1 MRASALQYLY
11 LQKPVTT
18 IIVLCLVTILPWI
31 ATGDFSTKG
40 EPREASVAVS
50 MLETGNWTLPK
61 VYADEFAYKPP
72 MAHWMMALASL
83 PGGRVTELT
92 ARLPSAVAYTVLG
105 AMMLIFL
112 GRRVRFQEAF
122 IAVCVMLTC
131 VEIHRAGMT
140 ARVDMVLTGFIVAA
154 LLQMYRWEE
163 KLALKGLPV
172 IIPLL
177 LSGAVL
183 TKGPVGIILPLF
195 IFGTYLILLRR
206 HSALQIFKALLYIG
220 VSAAFLPLLWYI
232 AAWRQGGDA
241 FLNVVLAE
249 NFGRFFHLSEAAI
262 SYDLGHKEPIWYN
275 FVTLVAGFLPWTL
288 LLAFSLFGFNRKPND
303 KRGDRPTLGSRVR
316 HIGGALLAMDRVRL
330 FSLVAAVCTLVFY
343 TIPSSKRSVYLMPAY
358 PFISLFVAQA
368 MLYVAEHRSRC
379 TRVFAAVFAAIGT
392 AAFGVAVLTAAGALR
407 PVEIVAKFTDRA
419 DTLETVSAVAQ
430 GFAHPSAGTIVI
442 LIILA
447 LALLTVGY
455 QMSRRINIKI
465 LYASLFLSVA
475 LNLFVDGAIMHNLR
489 NRTSSREFADR
500 IRSEFPAE
508 RDRIYVMNDLR
519 AGFTNLYGLNFYLG
533 NRFRNFDAERPAEGA
548 LLLADRDE
556 TLLAERFGR
565 LYTFRRIAHSTR
577 RLSDVRS
584 SVTLYR
590 FERIREE

>member
-1 MRASALQYLY
+1 M
-11 LQKPVTT
+11 
-18 IIVLCLVTILPWI
+18 
-31 ATGDFSTKG
+31 
-40 EPREASVAVS
+40 
-50 MLETGNWTLPK
+50 
-61 VYADEFAYKPP
+61 
-72 MAHWMMALASL
+72 
-83 PGGRVTELT
+83 
-92 ARLPSAVAYTVLG
+92 
-105 AMMLIFL
+105 
-112 GRRVRFQEAF
+112 
-122 IAVCVMLTC
+122 
-131 VEIHRAGMT
+131 
-140 ARVDMVLTGFIVAA
+140 
-154 LLQMYRWEE
+154 
-163 KLALKGLPV
+163 
-172 IIPLL
+172 
-177 LSGAVL
+177 
-183 TKGPVGIILPLF
+183 
-195 IFGTYLILLRR
+195 
-206 HSALQIFKALLYIG
+206 
-220 VSAAFLPLLWYI
+220 
-232 AAWRQGGDA
+232 
-241 FLNVVLAE
+241 
-249 NFGRFFHLSEAAI
+249 
-262 SYDLGHKEPIWYN
+262 
-275 FVTLVAGFLPWTL
+275 
-288 LLAFSLFGFNRKPND
+288 
-303 KRGDRPTLGSRVR
+303 R

-368 MLYVAEHRSRC
+368 MLYVAEHRARC

-419 DTLETVSAVAQ
+419 DTLETVTAVAQ

-556 TLLAERFGR
+556 DLLTERFGR

-590 FERIREE
+590 FERIRP

>member
-18 IIVLCLVTILPWI
+18 IVVLCLLTILPWI

-50 MLETGNWTLPK
+50 MLESGNWTLPK

-72 MAHWMMALASL
+72 MVHWMMALASL
-83 PGGRVTELT
+83 PVGHVTELT

-163 KLALKGLPV
+163 KLSLKGLPIV
-172 IIPLL
+172 IPLL

-206 HSALQIFKALLYIG
+206 HSALQIFKALLYTA
-220 VSAAFLPLLWYI
+220 VASAFLPLLWYI
-232 AAWRQGGDA
+232 AAWHQGGDA

-262 SYDLGHKEPIWYN
+262 PYDLGHKEPIWYN
-275 FVTLVAGFLPWTL
+275 LVTLLAGFLPWTL
-288 LLAFSLFGFNRKPND
+288 LLLFSLFGFNRKP
-303 KRGDRPTLGSRVR
+303 RTAQVDRPTFGHRM
-316 HIGGALLAMDRVRL
+316 HQAWDALLAMDRVRL
-330 FSLVAAVCTLVFY
+330 FSLVAAVCTIFFY

-379 TRVFAAVFAAIGT
+379 TRVFAAFIAVIGT
-392 AAFGVAVLTAAGALR
+392 VAFGIAVLTAAGALR
-407 PVEIVAKFTDRA
+407 PVEIAARFTQRPA
-419 DTLETVSAVAQ
+419 TLETVDAVAQ
-430 GFAHPSAGTIVI
+430 GLAHPSAGTIIVLVI
-442 LIILA
+442 LA
-447 LALLTVGY
+447 AALLTVGY

-465 LYASLFLSVA
+465 LYASLFLTVA
-475 LNLFVDGAIMHNLR
+475 LNLFIDGAVMHSLR
-489 NRTSSREFADR
+489 NRTSSRAFAER
-500 IRSEFPAE
+500 IRHEYPTE
-508 RDRIYVMNDLR
+508 QGRIYVMNDLR

-533 NRFRNFDAERPAEGA
+533 NRFRNFDVERPATGCF
-548 LLLADRDE
+548 LSADRDS
-556 TLLAERFGR
+556 TLLSERFGQT
-565 LYTFRRIAHSTR
+565 YTFQPIAHSART
-577 RLSDVRS
+577 LSDVRS
-584 SVTLYR
+584 RVTLYR
-590 FERIREE
+590 FERKP

>member
-18 IIVLCLVTILPWI
+18 IVVLCLLTILPWI

-50 MLETGNWTLPK
+50 MLESGNWTLPK

-72 MAHWMMALASL
+72 MVHWMMAIASL
-83 PGGRVTELT
+83 PVGHVTELT
-92 ARLPSAVAYTVLG
+92 ARIPSAVAYTVLG

-163 KLALKGLPV
+163 KLSLKGLPIV
-172 IIPLL
+172 IPLL

-195 IFGTYLILLRR
+195 IFGTYLLLLRKY
-206 HSALQIFKALLYIG
+206 SLLQIFKALLYIG
-220 VSAAFLPLLWYI
+220 VASAFLPLLWYI

-262 SYDLGHKEPIWYN
+262 PYDLGHKEPIWYN
-275 FVTLVAGFLPWTL
+275 LVTLAAGFLPWTL
-288 LLAFSLFGFNRKPND
+288 LLLFSLFGFNRKP
-303 KRGDRPTLGSRVR
+303 RTAQVERPTFGHRV
-316 HIGGALLAMDRVRL
+316 HQVWDALLAMDRVRL
-330 FSLVAAVCTLVFY
+330 FSLVVAVCTVFFY

-379 TRVFAAVFAAIGT
+379 TRVFAAFIAVIGT
-392 AAFGVAVLTAAGALR
+392 VAFGIAVLTAAGALR
-407 PVEIVAKFTDRA
+407 PVEIAARFTQRSA
-419 DTLETVSAVAQ
+419 TLETVSAVAQ
-430 GFAHPSAGTIVI
+430 GLAHPSAGMIIVLVI
-442 LIILA
+442 LA
-447 LALLTVGY
+447 TALLTVGY

-465 LYASLFLSVA
+465 LYASLFLTVA
-475 LNLFVDGAIMHNLR
+475 LNLFIDGAVMHSLR
-489 NRTSSREFADR
+489 NRTSSRAFAER
-500 IRSEFPAE
+500 IRREYPDE
-508 RDRIYVMNDLR
+508 QGRIYVMNDLR

-533 NRFRNFDAERPAEGA
+533 NRFRNFDVERPAAGCF
-548 LLLADRDE
+548 LSADRDS
-556 TLLAERFGR
+556 TLLSERFGQT
-565 LYTFRRIAHSTR
+565 YTFQPIAHSART
-577 RLSDVRS
+577 LSDVRS
-584 SVTLYR
+584 RVTLYR
-590 FERIREE
+590 FERKP

>member
-18 IIVLCLVTILPWI
+18 IVVLCLLTILPWI

-50 MLETGNWTLPK
+50 MLESGNWTLPK

-72 MAHWMMALASL
+72 MVHWMMALASL
-83 PGGRVTELT
+83 PGGHVTELT

-163 KLALKGLPV
+163 KLSLKGLPIV
-172 IIPLL
+172 IPLL

-195 IFGTYLILLRR
+195 IFGTYLLLLRKY
-206 HSALQIFKALLYIG
+206 SLLQIFKALLYTA
-220 VSAAFLPLLWYI
+220 VASAFLPLLWYI

-262 SYDLGHKEPIWYN
+262 PYDLGHKEPIWYN
-275 FVTLVAGFLPWTL
+275 LVTLAAGFLPWTL
-288 LLAFSLFGFNRKPND
+288 LLLFSLFGFNRKPHSAQVE
-303 KRGDRPTLGSRVR
+303 RPTFGHRV
-316 HIGGALLAMDRVRL
+316 HQAWDALLAMDRVRL
-330 FSLVAAVCTLVFY
+330 FSLVAAVCTVFFY

-379 TRVFAAVFAAIGT
+379 TRVFAAFIAVIGT
-392 AAFGVAVLTAAGALR
+392 VAFGIAVLTAAGALR
-407 PVEIVAKFTDRA
+407 PVEIATRFTQRST
-419 DTLETVSAVAQ
+419 TLETVSAVAQ
-430 GFAHPSAGTIVI
+430 GLAHPSVGTIIVLVI
-442 LIILA
+442 LA
-447 LALLTVGY
+447 TALLTVGY
-455 QMSRRINIKI
+455 QMLRRINIKI
-465 LYASLFLSVA
+465 LYASLFLTVA
-475 LNLFVDGAIMHNLR
+475 LNLFIDGAVMHSLR
-489 NRTSSREFADR
+489 NHTSSRAFAER
-500 IRSEFPAE
+500 IRHEYPDE
-508 RDRIYVMNDLR
+508 QGRIYVMNDLR

-533 NRFRNFDAERPAEGA
+533 NRFRNFDAERPAAGCF
-548 LLLADRDE
+548 LSADRDS
-556 TLLAERFGR
+556 TLLSERFGQT
-565 LYTFRRIAHSTR
+565 YTFRPITHSTR
-577 RLSDVRS
+577 TLSDVRS
-584 SVTLYR
+584 RVTLYR
-590 FERIREE
+590 FERIRP

>member
-18 IIVLCLVTILPWI
+18 IVVLCLLTILPWI

-50 MLETGNWTLPK
+50 MLESGNWTLPK

-72 MAHWMMALASL
+72 MVHWMMALASL

-92 ARLPSAVAYTVLG
+92 ARLPSAVAYIVLG

-163 KLALKGLPV
+163 KLSLKGLPIV
-172 IIPLL
+172 IPLL

-195 IFGTYLILLRR
+195 IFGTYLVLLRR
-206 HSALQIFKALLYIG
+206 HSALQIFKSLLYIG

-262 SYDLGHKEPIWYN
+262 PYDLGHKEPVWYN
-275 FVTLVAGFLPWTL
+275 LVTLFAGFLPWTL
-288 LLAFSLFGFNRKPND
+288 LLFFSLFGFNRKPKN
-303 KRGDRPTLGSRVR
+303 RLTERPTVGGRLHRVW
-316 HIGGALLAMDRVRL
+316 ASLLAMDRVRL
-330 FSLVAAVCTLVFY
+330 FSLVAAVCTVIFY

-368 MLYVAEHRSRC
+368 MLYVAEHRARC
-379 TRVFAAVFAAIGT
+379 TRVFAGVLAAIGT
-392 AAFGVAVLTAAGALR
+392 AAFGVAVLTIAGALR
-407 PVEIVAKFTDRA
+407 PVEIAARFTQRPA
-419 DTLETVSAVAQ
+419 TLAAVDAVAQ
-430 GFAHPSAGTIVI
+430 GFVHPTAATII
-442 LIILA
+442 ALSLLA
-447 LALLTVGY
+447 IALLTVGY

-465 LYASLFLSVA
+465 LYSSLFLSVA
-475 LNLFVDGAIMHNLR
+475 LNFFIDGAVMHSLR
-489 NRTSSREFADR
+489 NRTSSRAFAER
-500 IRSEFPAE
+500 IRREYPAE
-508 RDRIYVMNDLR
+508 QDRIYVMNDLR

-533 NRFRNFDAERPAEGA
+533 NRFRNFDAERPATGCF
-548 LLLADRDE
+548 LSADRDS
-556 TLLAERFGR
+556 TLLSERFGQQ
-565 LYTFRRIAHSTR
+565 YAFRPLTHSGR
-577 RLSDVRS
+577 SLADVRS
-584 SVTLYR
+584 RVTLYR
-590 FERIREE
+590 FERIDP

>member
-1 MRASALQYLY
+1 MRASAIQYLY

-18 IIVLCLVTILPWI
+18 IVVLCLLTILPWI

-50 MLETGNWTLPK
+50 MLESGNWTLPK

-72 MAHWMMALASL
+72 MVHWMMALASL
-83 PGGRVTELT
+83 PVGHVTELT

-163 KLALKGLPV
+163 KLSLKGLPIV
-172 IIPLL
+172 IPLL

-195 IFGTYLILLRR
+195 IFGTYLLLLRQYTL
-206 HSALQIFKALLYIG
+206 LQIFKALLYTA
-220 VSAAFLPLLWYI
+220 VASAFLPLLWYI
-232 AAWRQGGDA
+232 AAWHQGGDA

-262 SYDLGHKEPIWYN
+262 PYDLGHKEPIWYN
-275 FVTLVAGFLPWTL
+275 LVTLLAGFLPWTL
-288 LLAFSLFGFNRKPND
+288 LLLFSLFGFNRKP
-303 KRGDRPTLGSRVR
+303 RTAQVDRPTFGHRV
-316 HIGGALLAMDRVRL
+316 HQAWDALLAMDRVRL
-330 FSLVAAVCTLVFY
+330 FSLVVAVCTVFFY

-379 TRVFAAVFAAIGT
+379 TRVFAAFIAVIGT
-392 AAFGVAVLTAAGALR
+392 VAFGIAVLTAAGALR
-407 PVEIVAKFTDRA
+407 PVEIAARFTQRSA
-419 DTLETVSAVAQ
+419 TLETVSAVAQ
-430 GFAHPSAGTIVI
+430 GLAHPSAGTIIVLVI
-442 LIILA
+442 LA
-447 LALLTVGY
+447 TALLTVGY
-455 QMSRRINIKI
+455 QMLRRINIKI
-465 LYASLFLSVA
+465 LYASLFLTVA
-475 LNLFVDGAIMHNLR
+475 LNLFVDGAVMHSLR
-489 NRTSSREFADR
+489 NRTSSRAFAER
-500 IRSEFPAE
+500 IRREYPAE
-508 RDRIYVMNDLR
+508 QGRIYVMNDLR

-533 NRFRNFDAERPAEGA
+533 NRFRNFDAERPAAGCF
-548 LLLADRDE
+548 LSADRDS
-556 TLLAERFGR
+556 TLLSERFGQT
-565 LYTFRRIAHSTR
+565 YTFQPIAHSART
-577 RLSDVRS
+577 LSDVRS
-584 SVTLYR
+584 RVTLYR
-590 FERIREE
+590 FERKP

>member
-1 MRASALQYLY
+1 M
-11 LQKPVTT
+11 
-18 IIVLCLVTILPWI
+18 
-31 ATGDFSTKG
+31 
-40 EPREASVAVS
+40 
-50 MLETGNWTLPK
+50 
-61 VYADEFAYKPP
+61 
-72 MAHWMMALASL
+72 
-83 PGGRVTELT
+83 
-92 ARLPSAVAYTVLG
+92 
-105 AMMLIFL
+105 
-112 GRRVRFQEAF
+112 
-122 IAVCVMLTC
+122 
-131 VEIHRAGMT
+131 
-140 ARVDMVLTGFIVAA
+140 
-154 LLQMYRWEE
+154 
-163 KLALKGLPV
+163 
-172 IIPLL
+172 
-177 LSGAVL
+177 
-183 TKGPVGIILPLF
+183 
-195 IFGTYLILLRR
+195 
-206 HSALQIFKALLYIG
+206 QIFKALLYIG

-232 AAWRQGGDA
+232 AAWRQGGEA

-275 FVTLVAGFLPWTL
+275 LVTLLAGFLPWTL

-316 HIGGALLAMDRVRL
+316 HIVAGLLAMDRVRL
-330 FSLVAAVCTLVFY
+330 FSLVAAVCTLIFY

-489 NRTSSREFADR
+489 NRTSSREFADH

-556 TLLAERFGR
+556 PLLAERFGG

-590 FERIREE
+590 FERIRPE

>member
-18 IIVLCLVTILPWI
+18 IVVLCLLTILPWI

-50 MLETGNWTLPK
+50 MLESGNWTLPK

-72 MAHWMMALASL
+72 MVHWMMALASL

-92 ARLPSAVAYTVLG
+92 ARLPSAVAYIVLG

-163 KLALKGLPV
+163 KLSLKGLPIV
-172 IIPLL
+172 IPLL

-195 IFGTYLILLRR
+195 IFGTYLVLLRR
-206 HSALQIFKALLYIG
+206 HSALQIFKSLLYIG

-262 SYDLGHKEPIWYN
+262 PYDLGHKEPVWYN
-275 FVTLVAGFLPWTL
+275 LVTLFAGFLPWTL
-288 LLAFSLFGFNRKPND
+288 LLFFSLFGFNRKPKN
-303 KRGDRPTLGSRVR
+303 RLTERPTVGGRLHRVW
-316 HIGGALLAMDRVRL
+316 ASLLAMDRVRL
-330 FSLVAAVCTLVFY
+330 FSLVAAVCTVIFY

-368 MLYVAEHRSRC
+368 MLYVAEHRARC
-379 TRVFAAVFAAIGT
+379 TRVFAGVLAAIGT
-392 AAFGVAVLTAAGALR
+392 AAFGVAVLTIAGALR
-407 PVEIVAKFTDRA
+407 PVEIAARFTQRPA
-419 DTLETVSAVAQ
+419 TLAAVDAVAQ
-430 GFAHPSAGTIVI
+430 GFVHPTAATII
-442 LIILA
+442 ALSLLA
-447 LALLTVGY
+447 IALLTVGY

-465 LYASLFLSVA
+465 LYSSLFLSVA
-475 LNLFVDGAIMHNLR
+475 LNFFIDGAVMHSLR
-489 NRTSSREFADR
+489 NRTSSRAFAER
-500 IRSEFPAE
+500 IRNEYPAE
-508 RDRIYVMNDLR
+508 QDRIYVMNDLR
-519 AGFTNLYGLNFYLG
+519 SGFTNLYGLNFYLG
-533 NRFRNFDAERPAEGA
+533 NRFRNFDAERPATGCF
-548 LLLADRDE
+548 LSADRDS
-556 TLLAERFGR
+556 TLLSERFGQQ
-565 LYTFRRIAHSTR
+565 YAFRPLTHSGR
-577 RLSDVRS
+577 SLADVRS
-584 SVTLYR
+584 RVTLYR
-590 FERIREE
+590 FERIDP

>member
-18 IIVLCLVTILPWI
+18 IVVLCLLTILPWI

-50 MLETGNWTLPK
+50 MLESGNWTLPK

-72 MAHWMMALASL
+72 MVHWMMALASL
-83 PGGRVTELT
+83 PGGHVTELT

-163 KLALKGLPV
+163 KLSLKGLPIV
-172 IIPLL
+172 IPLL

-195 IFGTYLILLRR
+195 IFGTYLLLLRQYTL
-206 HSALQIFKALLYIG
+206 LQIFKALLYTA
-220 VSAAFLPLLWYI
+220 VASAFLPLLWYI

-249 NFGRFFHLSEAAI
+249 NFGRFFHLNEAAI
-262 SYDLGHKEPIWYN
+262 PYDLGHKEPIWYN
-275 FVTLVAGFLPWTL
+275 LVTLAAGFLPWTL
-288 LLAFSLFGFNRKPND
+288 LLLFSLFGFNRKPHSAQVE
-303 KRGDRPTLGSRVR
+303 RPTFGHRM
-316 HIGGALLAMDRVRL
+316 HQAWDALLAMDRVRL
-330 FSLVAAVCTLVFY
+330 FSLVAAVCTVFFY

-379 TRVFAAVFAAIGT
+379 TRVFAAFIAVIGT
-392 AAFGVAVLTAAGALR
+392 VAFGIAVLTAAGALR
-407 PVEIVAKFTDRA
+407 PVEIAARFTQRSA
-419 DTLETVSAVAQ
+419 TLETVSAVAQ
-430 GFAHPSAGTIVI
+430 GLAHPSVGTIIVLVI
-442 LIILA
+442 LA
-447 LALLTVGY
+447 TALLTVGY
-455 QMSRRINIKI
+455 QMLRRINIKI
-465 LYASLFLSVA
+465 LYASLFLTVA
-475 LNLFVDGAIMHNLR
+475 LNLFIDGAVMHSLR
-489 NRTSSREFADR
+489 NRTSSRAFAER
-500 IRSEFPAE
+500 IRREYPTE
-508 RDRIYVMNDLR
+508 QGRIYVMNDLR

-533 NRFRNFDAERPAEGA
+533 NRFRNFDVERPATGCF
-548 LLLADRDE
+548 LSADRDS
-556 TLLAERFGR
+556 TLLSERFGQT
-565 LYTFRRIAHSTR
+565 YTFQPIAHSART
-577 RLSDVRS
+577 LSDVRS
-584 SVTLYR
+584 RVTLYR
-590 FERIREE
+590 FERKP